1 MNEEQDV
8 SMAICGKVD
17 LESILK
23 QSLEEIKHSADTR
36 VRLESIINRSP
47 AVIFFWSAEE
57 DRPVEFVTENIEKFG
72 YTKEDFVSGTLFYH
86 SILHPDDRDNV
97 VKLINESVAEGN
109 EQFNCE
115 YRLLTESEDVRW
127 VYESTLI
134 ERNADQSVSHFY
146 GIIFDIT
153 HRKLA
158 EKEIADN
165 ERDISVLYSAVT
177 LASESLD
184 IDDLLS
190 EILMEIGDL
199 LDIDAGGVYIIDH
212 DKREANLRAH
222 IGPEEELASNISYSK
237 DEDMFKNVADLPKHA
252 IISEEVVRKDS
263 HFVTRSNLTFYLYSR
278 DKVVGFVLLLI
289 SDKDSL
295 KEKNIKV
302 LEHVGKHIGIAI
314 ENAQLFEKT
323 QGDYEDLRSVDSMKN
338 EFFANLSHEL
348 KTPMISIKGFS
359 ELLGEGKFG
368 PLNTEQKR
376 ANDAVVRNAE
386 KLRNLIDSLL
396 YMSMEKEGKYK
407 YNFTTVSVR
416 RFILNSIEIARAQ
429 VGANNIVFKEEIS
442 DYVPN
447 ICGDE
452 ERLTTALNNILDNAV
467 KFMSEGE
474 VTVSVQDEA
483 DQIHIRVKDN
493 GIGIPKDK
501 VNKVFES
508 FYQVDGSLTRIYG
521 GTGLGLHVSKRIID
535 VHNGKIWLKSLEGF
549 GTTVHITLPK

>member
-8 SMAICGKVD
+8 SMGICGKVD

-23 QSLEEIKHSADTR
+23 QSLKEIKSSAETK

-47 AVIFFWSAEE
+47 AVIFFWSAQEG
-57 DRPVEFVTENIEKFG
+57 RPVEFVTENVAKFG
-72 YTKEDFVSGTLFYH
+72 YAEEDFVSGTLLYH
-86 SILHPDDRDNV
+86 NILHPDDLDNV
-97 VKLINESVAEGN
+97 LAVIDEAVAEGK
-109 EQFNCE
+109 EQFSCE
-115 YRLLTESEDVRW
+115 YRLLKESGDVRW

-134 ERNADQSVSHFY
+134 ERNADGSISHFY

-153 HRKLA
+153 NRKLA
-158 EKEIADN
+158 EEEVADN

-212 DKREANLRAH
+212 NYGEANLRAH
-222 IGPEEELASNISYSK
+222 IGPEEELASTICYSK

-263 HFVTRSNLTFYLYSR
+263 HFVTRNNLTFYLYSR

-289 SDKDSL
+289 SDRESL
-295 KEKNIKV
+295 KEKHIKV

-314 ENAQLFEKT
+314 ENAQLFEKM
-323 QGDYEDLRSVDSMKN
+323 QGDNETLRSVDKMKN

-368 PLNTEQKR
+368 PLSIEQKR

-386 KLRNLIDSLL
+386 KLRSLIDSLL

-416 RFILNSIEIARAQ
+416 RFILSSIEIARAQ
-429 VGANNIVFKEEIS
+429 VGANNIVFKEEVPDSI
-442 DYVPN
+442 PN

-452 ERLTTALNNILDNAV
+452 ERLTTALNNILDNAI

-474 VTVSVQDEA
+474 VIISVQDEG
-483 DQIHIRVKDN
+483 DHIHVRVKDN

-501 VNKVFES
+501 IDKVFES

-521 GTGLGLHVSKRIID
+521 GTGLGLHVSKRIVD

>member
-8 SMAICGKVD
+8 SMGICGKVD
-17 LESILK
+17 LESILQ
-23 QSLEEIKHSADTR
+23 QSLEDIRSSAETKAL
-36 VRLESIINRSP
+36 LESIINRSP
-47 AVIFFWSAEE
+47 AVIFFWSAE
-57 DRPVEFVTENIEKFG
+57 DGRPVEFVTENVERFG
-72 YTKEDFVSGTLFYH
+72 YTKEDFVSGALLYH
-86 SILHPDDRDNV
+86 NILHPDDRGDV
-97 VKLINESVAEGN
+97 LDILSRSVEEGN
-109 EQFNCE
+109 DQFNCE

-134 ERNADQSVSHFY
+134 ERNTDQSISHFY

-153 HRKLA
+153 NRKLA
-158 EKEIADN
+158 EKQIADN

-199 LDIDAGGVYIIDH
+199 LEIEAGGVYIIDH

-222 IGPEEELASNISYSK
+222 IGPEEELTSRISYAK
-237 DEDMFKNVADLPKHA
+237 EEDMFKNVADLPKHA
-252 IISEEVVRKDS
+252 IISEEVVRKGS
-263 HFVTRSNLTFYLYSR
+263 RFVARNNLTFYLYSH
-278 DKVVGFVLLLI
+278 DKVVGFVLLLT

-295 KEKNIKV
+295 NEKNIKV

-323 QGDYEDLRSVDSMKN
+323 QGAYEDLRSIDRMKN

-368 PLNTEQKR
+368 PLTTEQKR

-396 YMSMEKEGKYK
+396 YMSMEKEGRYR

-416 RFILNSIEIARAQ
+416 RFVLNSIEIARARA
-429 VGANNIVFKEEIS
+429 GANNIVFNEDIAENI
-442 DYVPN
+442 PN

-452 ERLTTALNNILDNAV
+452 ERLTTALDNILDNAV

-474 VTVSVQDEA
+474 VTVSVQDEP
-483 DQIHIRVKDN
+483 DNIHIRVKDN
-493 GIGIPKDK
+493 GIGIPKDE
-501 VNKVFES
+501 VDKVFNS
-508 FYQVDGSLTRIYG
+508 FYQVDGSLTRLYG

>member
-8 SMAICGKVD
+8 SMGICGKVD
-17 LESILK
+17 LESVLK
-23 QSLEEIKHSADTR
+23 QSLEEIKNSAETKAL
-36 VRLESIINRSP
+36 LESIINRSP
-47 AVIFFWSAEE
+47 AVIFFWSAE
-57 DRPVEFVTENIEKFG
+57 DGRPVEFVTENVERFG
-72 YTKEDFVSGTLFYH
+72 YNKDDFVSGTLLYH
-86 SILHPDDRDNV
+86 NILHPDDRENV
-97 VKLINESVAEGN
+97 RNAISTSVAEGK

-134 ERNADQSVSHFY
+134 ERNTDQSVSHFY

-199 LDIDAGGVYIIDH
+199 LDIEAGGVYIIDH

-222 IGPEEELASNISYSK
+222 IGPEEELTSSISYSK
-237 DEDMFKNVADLPKHA
+237 EEDMFKNVADLPKHA
-252 IISEEVVRKDS
+252 IISEEVVRKGS
-263 HFVTRSNLTFYLYSR
+263 RFVTRNNLTFYLYSH
-278 DKVVGFVLLLI
+278 DKVVGFVLLLT

-295 KEKNIKV
+295 NEKNIKV

-323 QGDYEDLRSVDSMKN
+323 QGDYEDLRSVDKMKN

-368 PLNTEQKR
+368 TLTTEQKR

-386 KLRNLIDSLL
+386 KLRSLIDSLL

-416 RFILNSIEIARAQ
+416 RFIGNSIEVARAHA
-429 VGANNIVFKEEIS
+429 GANNIVFKEDIPENI
-442 DYVPN
+442 PN

-452 ERLTTALNNILDNAV
+452 ERLSTALNNIIDNAV

-474 VTVSVQDEA
+474 VTVSVQDEP

-493 GIGIPKDK
+493 GIGIPKDE
-501 VNKVFES
+501 VDKVFDS
-508 FYQVDGSLTRIYG
+508 FYQVDGSLTRIHG

-535 VHNGKIWLKSLEGF
+535 VHNGNIWLKSLEGF